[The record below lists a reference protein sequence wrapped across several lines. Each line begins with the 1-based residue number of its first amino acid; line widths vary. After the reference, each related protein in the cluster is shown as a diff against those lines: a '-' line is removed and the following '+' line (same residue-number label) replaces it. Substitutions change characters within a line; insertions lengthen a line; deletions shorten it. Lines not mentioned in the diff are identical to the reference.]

1 MGSAGLR
8 PALWVTL
15 RGASPWVGM
24 LWVGWL
30 GLAVV
35 LKPILD
41 AAVGPAG
48 TAVAL
53 LAVGWVLA
61 RSCPRPSACFARF
74 HLDDGEVTIFGPGR
88 RVERREWGAFE
99 SLRQGRHELVLTGP
113 GGRVCLP
120 LAALQ
125 RGDAW
130 FAVLGRI
137 VPAVAEGLWEALESG
152 VVNLR
157 PEVDPSLAALAWW
170 AWVPVAAACG
180 ATADSTVAVA
190 AAILAVMERGVA
202 LFIRSRGSLA
212 LHPGGMQ
219 FWAGRGRFVPWTR
232 ASVAPD
238 PRGLRVVS
246 EHHAPAVVPSDLPNF
261 WAAAA
266 VIHLRAQVG
275 SDCPP
280 RVHFRLRLS
289 NGNLAVVGEIDAP
302 H

>member
-1 MGSAGLR
+1 
-8 PALWVTL
+8 
-15 RGASPWVGM
+15 M
-24 LWVGWL
+24 LWMGWL

-35 LKPILD
+35 AKPSLD

-53 LAVGWVLA
+53 LAVGWALA
-61 RSCPRPSACFARF
+61 RSCPRPSACFVRF
-74 HLDDGEVTIFGPGR
+74 HLDDGELTIFGPGR

-99 SLRQGRHELVLTGP
+99 SVRQGRHELALTGR

-120 LAALQ
+120 LAPLQ
-125 RGDAW
+125 RDDAW

-137 VPAVAEGLWEALESG
+137 VPAAAEGLWEALESG
-152 VVNLR
+152 VVSLK
-157 PEVDPSLAALAWW
+157 PEVDPSLAALGWW
-170 AWVPVAAACG
+170 TYLPVAAACI
-180 ATADSTVAVA
+180 ATADPTVAAAAATVAV
-190 AAILAVMERGVA
+190 LERGVA
-202 LFIRSRGSLA
+202 LFVRNRGSLA

-219 FWAGRGRFVPWTR
+219 FWSGRGWFVPWTR

-246 EHHAPAVVPSDLPNF
+246 EHHAPALVTADLPNF

-275 SDCPP
+275 GDCPP

-289 NGNLAVVGEIDAP
+289 NGSLAVVGEIDAP